1 MRYFPL
7 FVDTKDAE
15 ILFVGGT
22 DGVLSKL
29 RLWLKTQAKCSVVAL
44 EAEADIVDLAAQ
56 GRVALSKRAF
66 QLQDLAQKRVIIV
79 STGSPVADHLVSWL
93 AQHSGKLVNVVDDPE
108 NCTAITASLVD
119 RDPLVIAIG
128 TEGAAPVLARR
139 IKADL
144 EERLSP
150 KLGLLVATAA
160 KLRARVSNDLP
171 SRTRRALWERFFS
184 DEGLRALDSEAAL
197 EEHFLESQTAAG
209 QKRDGR
215 LVYIGAGPGD
225 AELLTLKARKVLH
238 QADLVLHHHTISAEI
253 LELARRES
261 TRINVD
267 ALSDELRARI
277 CADVAEGAL
286 VVWLQSGDVARH
298 AAAVAEHASW
308 RAAQVP
314 FEIIAG
320 IAGGDAA
327 NNTEAAKRE
336 VA

>member
-7 FVDTKDAE
+7 FIDTRDAE

-22 DGVLSKL
+22 EGVLSKL
-29 RLWLKTQAKCSVVAL
+29 RLWLKTQGKLSVVAL
-44 EAEADIVDLAAQ
+44 DVEADIVDFAREGKISLY
-56 GRVALSKRAF
+56 SRAF
-66 QLQDLAQKRVIIV
+66 HKADFVNKRIVIV
-79 STGSPVADHLVSWL
+79 STGSPVADHLLSWL
-93 AQHSGKLVNVVDDPE
+93 ARQAGKIVNVVDDPE

-150 KLGLLVATAA
+150 KLGTLVAAAA

-184 DEGLRALDSEAAL
+184 DEGLRAVESETEL
-197 EEHFLESQTAAG
+197 EAHFLQSQAAG
-209 QKRDGR
+209 NEKRQGR
-215 LVYIGAGPGD
+215 MVFIGAGPGD
-225 AELLTLKARKVLH
+225 VELLTLKGRKVLH
-238 QADLVLHHHTISAEI
+238 QADLVLHDAAIPAEI

-261 TRINVD
+261 TRLVAD
-267 ALSDELRARI
+267 ALNDELFERI
-277 CADVAEGAL
+277 VADAAGGAL
-286 VVWLQSGDVARH
+286 VVWLKTGDVPLQG
-298 AAAVAEHASW
+298 AAAAEHARFRS
-308 RAAQVP
+308 ADVP
-314 FEIIAG
+314 LEIIAG
-320 IAGGDAA
+320 IATVKAL
-327 NNTEAAKRE
+327 NTLQTSTDE